1 MQEDTIM
8 LYQIHNGAVRF
19 AADTILEHINFEIR
33 DTEKIAVVGR
43 NGCGKT
49 TLLKLISGEVPLSK
63 RDSDEDIYISK
74 AGNPVIGYLKQI
86 AFEDDLVTLEA
97 EIRKAFMPIL
107 TLQAQMEQLLKELDQ
122 PDLSAD
128 TAEHLAK
135 KYASAEERFSWM
147 GGYDYEREYD
157 MVLTQFGFPPAVR
170 KKRLSEFSG
179 GQRTKI
185 AFAKLLLSKPD
196 ILLLDE
202 PTNHLDIATV
212 EWLEHYLKDYGRAV
226 VIVSHDRMFL
236 DKLADV
242 VEQAE
247 RGRMILS

>member
-107 TLQAQMEQLLKELDQ
+107 TLQTQMEQLLKELDQ

-128 TAEHLAK
+128 TAEHLAQQ
-135 KYASAEERFSWM
+135 YASAEERFSWM

-170 KKRLSEFSG
+170 KKNVCLNFPAGSGQKLPLPSFSFPNRIFYCSTSRQTIWISLQWNG
-179 GQRTKI
+179 WNTI
-185 AFAKLLLSKPD
+185 
-196 ILLLDE
+196 
-202 PTNHLDIATV
+202 
-212 EWLEHYLKDYGRAV
+212 
-226 VIVSHDRMFL
+226 
-236 DKLADV
+236 
-242 VEQAE
+242 
-247 RGRMILS
+247 